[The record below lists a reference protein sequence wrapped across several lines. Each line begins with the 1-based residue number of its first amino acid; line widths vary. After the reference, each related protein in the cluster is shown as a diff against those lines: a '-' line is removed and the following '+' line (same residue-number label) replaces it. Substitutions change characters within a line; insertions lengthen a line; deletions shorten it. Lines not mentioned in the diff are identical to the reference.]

1 MHPELSPYRLPF
13 HWLQL
18 EQFIFVPEHLV
29 NHSSYFIVNV
39 SFLLDGL
46 TSRYIRGIVTLV
58 SNYTDQPAI

>member
-1 MHPELSPYRLPF
+1 MMYVTESSTMHTELSPYRLPF

-39 SFLLDGL
+39 SFLLDG
-46 TSRYIRGIVTLV
+46 Y
-58 SNYTDQPAI
+58 